1 MGTTT
6 SLNCGRSAKDL
17 MLKLTWNKG
26 WEINLNNF
34 NVYIYDSTMTWIT
47 SVTVTVIWKSWSWY
61 FLGLVGVCVSVAR
74 LVLRAKKLHT
84 TYQRLDLPCATL
96 FYLIPKKSLPEGT
109 KAIVQRL
116 NRQGPSRQVAT
127 GKKGSRLVT
136 AKDRGTHQISKSW
149 GPIKAEVEERTT
161 CFECWIAWF
170 GWRTSCLHPP

>member
-1 MGTTT
+1 MIRLWHELRLLLLLLFGNHGPDIFWDW
-6 SLNCGRSAKDL
+6 L
-17 MLKLTWNKG
+17 
-26 WEINLNNF
+26 
-34 NVYIYDSTMTWIT
+34 
-47 SVTVTVIWKSWSWY
+47 
-61 FLGLVGVCVSVAR
+61 VSVSVSRVWFCGQKTPHYLPVPKTWLAMHHPF
-74 LVLRAKKLHT
+74 L
-84 TYQRLDLPCATL
+84 LDSQ
-96 FYLIPKKSLPEGT
+96 KKSLPEGT

-136 AKDRGTHQISKSW
+136 ANDRGTHQISKSW